1 MKSVTNDQLGAAVA
15 RTSLCAIYLLSSTGE
30 VMSWNLG
37 CRDIKGWDSRDIRG
51 QHISVFYDEDEQARN
66 IPEANLREAR
76 ERGKFTG
83 EGWRLRKNG
92 SAFRASVEIEFL
104 NPSDEDNAAFIK
116 IVRDVSQGYQERAA
130 LRIAQKVILKRE
142 TELSDTNKV
151 LDAVFS
157 HTPCALILCDVASGD
172 IIRANPTA
180 MNLSCLQE
188 RVRSGNTRTAL
199 PAGLPDNLAAV
210 FRQAF
215 DLLPD
220 QGFSETVSS
229 GDNEPEFS
237 LRISAERLNSGGG
250 DDYLLYTILDVT
262 AEYQAAVR
270 ANHLAL
276 HDPLTGLL
284 NRRGLMPELET
295 LLDGDEPFAVM
306 VSDIDR
312 FKSVN
317 DVLGHAAGDTLLI
330 EVSARLLSVLRPG
343 DILARTG
350 GDEFVAVLPGISSA
364 EDASETASRLTMVL
378 KEPFMLKG
386 RKVTSGCSFGV
397 CLFPGYARDA
407 ESMLSAA
414 DIALYAA
421 KSAGRKGWVIFT
433 DELASSAAER
443 FSLENDLR
451 GALENGELQIFYQ
464 PVVCSI
470 SEEVVSYEALL
481 RWNHPVRGN
490 VSPDVFIPLAEKTG
504 LIHDIG
510 AFALERACND
520 MAEWSGHE
528 RVAVNISP
536 RQFRDPQL
544 ANRVKTVLI
553 ESGLHPNRLE
563 LEITESAL
571 FDNPEGSYEM
581 IRRFR
586 DTGIHIVLDD
596 FGTGFSSLNHLS
608 SGLFSRIKIDRS
620 FINDLHLDSGAAAIV
635 SSVLS
640 LCRQLQVEVTA
651 EGVETPAQAE
661 WLKTNECPLLQ
672 GYLFG
677 RPGPCWIQK

>member
-15 RTSLCAIYLLSSTGE
+15 RTSLCAIYLLSSSGE
-30 VMSWNLG
+30 VMSWNQG
-37 CRDIKGWDSRDIRG
+37 CREIKGWDSRDIRG
-51 QHISVFYDEDEQARN
+51 QHISVFYDEDERAMG
-66 IPEANLREAR
+66 IPEASLREAR
-76 ERGKFTG
+76 EHGRFTG
-83 EGWRLRKNG
+83 EGWCLRKNG
-92 SAFRASVEIEFL
+92 SVFRSSVEIEFL
-104 NPSDEDNAAFIK
+104 DPTDEEHATFIK
-116 IVRDVSQGYQERAA
+116 IVRDVSQEHQERAA

-157 HTPCALILCDVASGD
+157 HTPCALILCDVSSGD

-188 RVRSGNTRTAL
+188 LVGIGNTRTAL
-199 PAGLPDNLAAV
+199 PAGLPDNLAAA
-210 FRQAF
+210 FRRALN
-215 DLLPD
+215 LLPD
-220 QGFSETVSS
+220 ESFSETVSS
-229 GDNEPEFS
+229 VDTAPGFS
-237 LRISAERLNSGGG
+237 LRISAERLSSGGG
-250 DDYLLYTILDVT
+250 DDYLLYTLLDVT
-262 AEYQAAVR
+262 AEYQAAAK
-270 ANHLAL
+270 ANYQAL

-284 NRRGLMPELET
+284 NRRGLMPEIET
-295 LLDGDEPFAVM
+295 LLTGESPFAVM

-312 FKSVN
+312 FKSIN
-317 DVLGHAAGDTLLI
+317 DVLGHPAGDALLI
-330 EVSARLLSVLRPG
+330 EVSARLLSVLRPQ

-350 GDEFVAVLPGISSA
+350 GDEFVAVLPGIDSA
-364 EDASETASRLTMVL
+364 AEAGEAVSRMTMVL
-378 KEPFMLKG
+378 RERFMLKG

-397 CLFPGYARDA
+397 CLFPGHARDA
-407 ESMLSAA
+407 ESILSAA

-421 KSAGRKGWVIFT
+421 KSAGRNGWVIFT
-433 DELASSAAER
+433 DELASLAAER

-451 GALENGELQIFYQ
+451 SALENGELQIFYQ

-481 RWNHPVRGN
+481 RLNHPVRGN

-510 AFALERACND
+510 LFALERACND
-520 MAEWSGHE
+520 MAGWSGSE

-544 ANRVKTVLI
+544 ADRVKKALSD
-553 ESGLHPNRLE
+553 SGLHPSRLE

-571 FDNPEGSYEM
+571 FDNPEVSYDM

-596 FGTGFSSLNHLS
+596 FGTGFSSLNHLN

-620 FINDLHLDSGAAAIV
+620 FVSNLHQDAGATAIV

-640 LCRQLQVEVTA
+640 LCRQLKLEVTA
-651 EGVETPAQAE
+651 EGIETPAQAE
-661 WLKTNECPLLQ
+661 WLKKNECPLLQ

-677 RPGPCWIQK
+677 RPGPYWIQK

>member
-1 MKSVTNDQLGAAVA
+1 MDSVTKDQLGAAVA
-15 RTSLCAIYLLSSTGE
+15 DTSFCAIYLLSSTGK

-37 CRDIKGWDSRDIRG
+37 CEKIKGWESHDIRG

-76 ERGKFTG
+76 EHGKFTG

-104 NPSDEDNAAFIK
+104 NPSDQEHAAFIK
-116 IVRDVSQGYQERAA
+116 IVRDVTHDYQERAA
-130 LRIAQKVILKRE
+130 LRIAQQVILKRE

-151 LDAVFS
+151 LDAVFC
-157 HTPCALILCDVASGD
+157 HTPCALILCDAKSGD

-180 MNLSCLQE
+180 RNLPCLQE
-188 RVRSGNTRTAL
+188 LVLSGNTQTSLHAD
-199 PAGLPDNLAAV
+199 LPDDLAGV

-215 DLLPD
+215 TLLPD
-220 QGFSETVSS
+220 EGFSETVSS
-229 GDNEPEFS
+229 TATEPAFS
-237 LRISAERLNSGGG
+237 LRITAERLNSGGG
-250 DDYLLYTILDVT
+250 EDYLLYTILDVT
-262 AEYQAAVR
+262 AEFQAAAR

-295 LLDGDEPFAVM
+295 LLSGDSPFAVM

-312 FKSVN
+312 FKSIN
-317 DVLGHAAGDTLLI
+317 DVLGHPTGDALLI
-330 EVSARLLSVLRPG
+330 EVSARLQSVLRPE

-364 EDASETASRLTMVL
+364 SEASETASRLTAVL
-378 KEPFMLKG
+378 QEPFMLKG

-421 KSAGRKGWVIFT
+421 KSAGRNGWVIFT
-433 DELASSAAER
+433 DELARSAAER

-451 GALENGELQIFYQ
+451 GALENGELQLFYQ
-464 PVVCSI
+464 PVVCSV
-470 SEEVVSYEALL
+470 SEEIVAYEALL
-481 RWNHPVRGN
+481 RWHHPVRGS
-490 VSPDVFIPLAEKTG
+490 VPPDIFIPLAEKTG

-510 AFALERACND
+510 AFALARACTD
-520 MAEWSGHE
+520 MAGWSGQE
-528 RVAVNISP
+528 RIAVNISP

-544 ANRVKTVLI
+544 SDRVKNVLI
-553 ESGLHPNRLE
+553 HSGLHPNRLE

-571 FDNPEGSYEM
+571 FDNPGFSYEV
-581 IRRFR
+581 IRKFR
-586 DTGIHIVLDD
+586 ETGINVVLDD
-596 FGTGFSSLNHLS
+596 FGTGFSSLSHLS

-620 FINDLHLDSGAAAIV
+620 FISDLHQDASTAAIV
-635 SSVLS
+635 SAVLS
-640 LCRQLQVEVTA
+640 LCRQLNVEVTA
-651 EGVETPAQAE
+651 EGVETLKQAG
-661 WLKTNECPLLQ
+661 WLKTNECTFLQ

-677 RPGPCWIQK
+677 KPGPDWIQK